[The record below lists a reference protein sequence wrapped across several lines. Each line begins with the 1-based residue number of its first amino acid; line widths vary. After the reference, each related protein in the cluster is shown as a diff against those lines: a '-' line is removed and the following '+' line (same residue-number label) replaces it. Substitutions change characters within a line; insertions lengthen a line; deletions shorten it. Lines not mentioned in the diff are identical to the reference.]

1 LEEIAISVKHL
12 NKSFATNIT
21 KQSSVYDKISTLG
34 KKSNFAEKMNVLKD
48 MSFEIKKGELVGI
61 IGKNGIG
68 KTTLLKVISN
78 IYRPDSGQV
87 KINGKVALFLELGTG
102 FQLELTAREN
112 ILLLGMLIGFKKNE
126 IKQKIPEIMKYAG
139 LEKFL
144 DSKLKHFS
152 SGMFARLAFSTAIQ
166 MEYDVFL
173 IDELLAVCDEEF
185 QKKSFDTFM
194 ELKKQGKTFL
204 VVSHNHDML
213 KQISDRM
220 MLIHNGKILSI
231 GEPTKVMDEYNKSV
245 KVWK

>member
-1 LEEIAISVKHL
+1 MEEIAIAVKHL
-12 NKSFATNIT
+12 NKSFKTNIT
-21 KQSSVYDKISTLG
+21 KQSTVFDKICSFG
-34 KKSNFAEKMNVLKD
+34 KKLNSNEKLDVLKD
-48 MSFEIKKGELVGI
+48 ISFEIKKGELVGI

-68 KTTLLKVISN
+68 KTTLLRIISN
-78 IYRPDSGQV
+78 IYRPDSGHIQ
-87 KINGKVALFLELGTG
+87 INGKVALFLELGTG
-102 FQLELTAREN
+102 FQLDLTAREN
-112 ILLLGMLIGFKKNE
+112 IILLGMIIGFKKNE
-126 IKQKIPEIMKYAG
+126 IEQKIPKIMKYAG

-166 MEYDVFL
+166 MEYDIFL
-173 IDELLAVCDEEF
+173 IDELLAVGDEEF

-220 MLIHNGKILSI
+220 ILLHDGKILSI
-231 GEPTKVMDEYNKSV
+231 GEPAKVIDEYNKSV
-245 KVWK
+245 RVWK